1 MWINSL
7 GTERYVHNLF
17 EDVRDG
23 MVILQEMDQA
33 TGRGGVAYPDPNPDP
48 NPNPNPSP

>member
-7 GTERYVHNLF
+7 GIERYVHNLV

-23 MVILQEMDQA
+23 MVILQVMHQA
-33 TGRGGVAYPDPNPDP
+33 MGGGSC
-48 NPNPNPSP
+48 SP